1 MAEQDNRT
9 QALATIERRQDR
21 DRDVNPRGGRR

>member
-1 MAEQDNRT
+1 MSEQDNRI
-9 QALATIERRQDR
+9 QALATTERRQDR

>member
-9 QALATIERRQDR
+9 QALAITERRQDR